1 MLKSYVLSLIAAAL
15 VSGILLEGVG
25 EGHSGKVMKRLCG
38 LFLLLTA
45 LGPLG
50 RLDLPDLGDF
60 RAVWREEAQRF
71 VDQGEAYAQVER
83 NRGIEA
89 QLSAYVLDKAAA
101 LDFPAKVRL
110 MLSEEGL
117 PEGVTL
123 EASPTP
129 AQKEAMEAFLKTEL
143 GIPEEA
149 IGWVEP

>member
-1 MLKSYVLSLIAAAL
+1 MLKSYVLRLVAAAL
-15 VSGILLEGVG
+15 VSGILLEGMG

-50 RLDLPDLGDF
+50 RLNLPDLGDF
-60 RAVWREEAQRF
+60 QGVWREEAQRF
-71 VDQGEAYAQVER
+71 VNQGEAYAQVER
-83 NRGIEA
+83 NQGIED
-89 QLSAYVLDKAAA
+89 QLSAYILDKAAA
-101 LDFPAKVRL
+101 LDFPTKVRL

-123 EASPTP
+123 EASPTLV
-129 AQKEAMEAFLKTEL
+129 QKEAMEAFLEMEM

-149 IGWVEP
+149 VEWVEP

>member
-1 MLKSYVLSLIAAAL
+1 MLKSYVLSLVTAAL

-25 EGHSGKVMKRLCG
+25 EGHNGKVMKRLCG

-60 RAVWREEAQRF
+60 QGVWREEAQRF

-83 NRGIEA
+83 NRGIEE

-117 PEGVTL
+117 PERVTL

-149 IGWVEP
+149 VGWVEP